1 MNSSFSDCY
10 IQSKKKELAL
20 ELLRLVGINDFEEKK
35 YITFQDLQ
43 CKQNLQKMQ
52 DMIPALRT
60 VFQISKNRCLSA
72 NSWNKSKHPGVNLY
86 RQVLRDVGYK
96 LSLINEFQ
104 GTMASNDIDSEAK
117 KIYNTKYIIVPVI
130 EDFINNDNGM
140 IKNEENEEN

>member
-35 YITFQDLQ
+35 YITYKDLQ
-43 CKQNLQKMQ
+43 CKNNLEQMQ
-52 DMIPALRT
+52 EMIPALRT
-60 VFQISKNRCLSA
+60 VFQISKNRCLSVS
-72 NSWNKSKHPGVNLY
+72 SWNKSKHPGVNLY

-104 GTMASNDIDSEAK
+104 GTITSSDADVEAK
-117 KIYNTKYIIVPVI
+117 KIYNTKYIIVPVNEEYI
-130 EDFINNDNGM
+130 VGDNGM
-140 IKNEENEEN
+140 MNDDE